1 MEKNIGQL
9 LKEAAR
15 ALNYSIDQFAA
26 PYGLTGNQMSLID
39 FMSRQPSLTCSQQQV
54 EHEFNIKRSTTTVML
69 QRMVAKG
76 LLNQHPS
83 ATDGRKK
90 VVTLTIK
97 GQGLIGP
104 VRSFIQE
111 KDQHLLENLNPAE
124 IAAFR
129 RILVMIKEEAEHD

>member
-15 ALNYSIDQFAA
+15 ALNHSIDRFAA

-39 FMSRQPSLTCSQQQV
+39 FMSRQPNLTCSQQQV

-69 QRMVAKG
+69 QRMAAKG
-76 LLNQHPS
+76 LLDQHPS

-90 VVTLTIK
+90 VVTLTAK
-97 GQGLIGP
+97 GQGLVVP

-111 KDQHLLENLNPAE
+111 KDQQLLENLNPTE
-124 IAAFR
+124 IQAFR